1 MKSSKLLFIALLAAA
16 LSVSAQERK
25 TYVYEGRVVNESGIP
40 IKDAVVKAI
49 ETNVSATTEYDGL
62 FSLTLPI
69 KGDSI
74 VITKEGLATFSGRT
88 TVKTIEKPV
97 QKIIEK
103 IIQAPDGSLEKQVTK
118 EYNPEFIYE
127 PLEKEVIV
135 LGPLQASR
143 MTVESYTKKM
153 AETATKYYE
162 AGLNFLSGDAP
173 DYMKAFACFTRAA
186 NMEHN
191 QAAYQL
197 AKMYDEG
204 LGIPQD
210 YGKAI
215 KWYKRLP
222 YNKVAAK
229 RLAIMY
235 MEGIGTEQDDIMA
248 RNYLY
253 NAISAGDTI
262 EAQKLLDGLFAKHKD
277 EMGESASN
285 DVYDMV
291 ETNAQFPGGDAEC
304 LKFIAA
310 HVKYPT
316 ICQEQGVQGRVLV
329 SFVVNKDG
337 SIVEVKAVRS
347 PDPNLAKEAERVI
360 NLMPKWVP
368 AMQGWKNVRSRF
380 NLPVMFRL
388 H

>member
-1 MKSSKLLFIALLAAA
+1 MKSSKLLFIALLTTA
-16 LSVSAQERK
+16 LSISAQERK

-88 TVKTIEKPV
+88 IVKTIEKPV
-97 QKIIEK
+97 QKVIEK
-103 IIQAPDGSLEKQVTK
+103 IIQATDGSLEKQVTK

-143 MTVESYTKKM
+143 MTVEAYTKKM

-186 NMEHN
+186 NMEHD

-210 YGKAI
+210 HAKAT
-215 KWYKRLP
+215 KWFEK
-222 YNKVAAK
+222 
-229 RLAIMY
+229 
-235 MEGIGTEQDDIMA
+235 
-248 RNYLY
+248 
-253 NAISAGDTI
+253 
-262 EAQKLLDGLFAKHKD
+262 
-277 EMGESASN
+277 SASN
-285 DVYDMV
+285 KVYEMV
-291 ETNAQFPGGDAEC
+291 ETNAQFPGGDEEC
-304 LKFIAA
+304 LKFLAA
-310 HVKYPT
+310 NVRYPT
-316 ICQEQGVQGRVLV
+316 KCQEKGIQGRVIV
-329 SFVVNKDG
+329 SFVVNRDG
-337 SIVEVKAVRS
+337 SIVDVKTISS
-347 PDPNLAKEAERVI
+347 PDIELAKEAERIVRI
-360 NLMPKWVP
+360 MPKWTP
-368 AMQGWKNVRSRF
+368 ASQGGRTVRSRF
-380 NLPVMFRL
+380 SMPVMFRL
-388 H
+388 N